1 MGFQSKK
8 VLKANIKT
16 LLDSDIIDSIKYMVL
31 SQMYEEVLEVA
42 SNMMFDERLDDT
54 NSELIFTLEYV
65 DIIKRAMNFI
75 SPAAHTAKGSDLSE
89 KAWDR

>member
-75 SPAAHTAKGSDLSE
+75 SPAAHMAKGSDLPE